1 MKKLQYLLLLA
12 MSLLMSGC
20 ATNISSD
27 TYSVESVRVAN
38 RSETGVIQSFR
49 PVKIEG
55 SSNAGALIGGAV
67 GAVTGSF
74 LGGNNRIHALGAIA
88 GATIG
93 AFLGS
98 AAEKGITN
106 QDGIEYVIELDNGDT
121 ITLIQPEKPDFAIG
135 QKVRVLLG
143 KQARIIP
150 YTEEL
155 ESADKL
161 NTKNTDIN
169 VETTH

>member
-1 MKKLQYLLLLA
+1 MKNLQYIFLLVMTLFI
-12 MSLLMSGC
+12 SGC

-27 TYSVESVRVAN
+27 TYSVESIGVVN
-38 RSETGVIQSFR
+38 RSETGVIQTFR
-49 PVKIEG
+49 PIKVEG
-55 SSNAGALIGGAV
+55 TSNAGALIGGAA
-67 GAVTGSF
+67 GAVAGSF
-74 LGGNNRIHALGAIA
+74 LGGNNRVHALGAIA
-88 GATIG
+88 GAAIG

-98 AAEKGITN
+98 EAEKGITN
-106 QDGIEYVIELDNGDT
+106 QNGIEYVIELDNGDT
-121 ITLIQPEKPDFAIG
+121 ITLVQPEKPNFAVG